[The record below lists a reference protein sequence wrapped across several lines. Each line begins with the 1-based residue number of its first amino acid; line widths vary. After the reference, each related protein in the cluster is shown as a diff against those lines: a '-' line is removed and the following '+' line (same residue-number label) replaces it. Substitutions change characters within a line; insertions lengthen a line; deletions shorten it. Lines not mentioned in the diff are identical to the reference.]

1 MGDEMLYIPE
11 FRDELFESG
20 RNLFDAKEEYLN
32 KNWLTQ
38 GIVEEIENQFPTG
51 NEIDATNRNQRDYEA
66 YLRKI
71 ALLFPV
77 GRRFASFK

>member
-1 MGDEMLYIPE
+1 MAEEMLYIPE

-20 RNLFDAKEEYLN
+20 RDLFAVKEEYLK

-51 NEIDATNRNQRDYEA
+51 NEIDATNRNQRDYAA
-66 YLRKI
+66 YLR
-71 ALLFPV
+71 V
-77 GRRFASFK
+77 R